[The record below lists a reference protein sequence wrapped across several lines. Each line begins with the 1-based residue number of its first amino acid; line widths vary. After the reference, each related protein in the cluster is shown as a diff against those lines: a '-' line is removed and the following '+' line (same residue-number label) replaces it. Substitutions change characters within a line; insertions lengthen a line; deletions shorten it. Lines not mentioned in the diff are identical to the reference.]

1 MFDFPKFSL
10 VDASQKLRR
19 LNRMFEKIDSFCWQ
33 RYLDWPE
40 IENWSDESS
49 RIVLIGEAS
58 RPLIVSPPFIG
69 IPRLFL

>member
-1 MFDFPKFSL
+1 
-10 VDASQKLRR
+10 
-19 LNRMFEKIDSFCWQ
+19 MFEKIDSFCWQ

-58 RPLIVSPPFIG
+58 RPLMASPPLLASLAFY
-69 IPRLFL
+69 LNATLL

>member
-1 MFDFPKFSL
+1 
-10 VDASQKLRR
+10 
-19 LNRMFEKIDSFCWQ
+19 MFEKIDSFCWQ

-58 RPLIVSPPFIG
+58 RPLIVSPLIV
-69 IPRLFL
+69 IPRLSLNATLYSLLAHRTAAFR